1 MIHPTAEVKT
11 KSNGHNTDL
20 WQCTIILEGA
30 VIGANCSVNCHV
42 FIENDVVIGDYVT
55 VKPGVY
61 LWYRIKVDD

>member
-1 MIHPTAEVKT
+1 MIHSTTEVKT
-11 KSNGHNTDL
+11 KSIGNNTDV
-20 WQCTIILEGA
+20 WQYTIILEGA
-30 VIGANCSVNCHV
+30 VIGDNCNINCHV